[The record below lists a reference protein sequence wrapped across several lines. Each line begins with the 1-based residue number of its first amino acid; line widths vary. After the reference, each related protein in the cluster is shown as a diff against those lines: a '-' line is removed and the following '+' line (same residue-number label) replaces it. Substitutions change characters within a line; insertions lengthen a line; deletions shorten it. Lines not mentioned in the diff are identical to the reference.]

1 MDLLLILVA
10 IVAGVFAWVYFFGD
24 SHSNDADG
32 ADNHRHDSDD
42 DSDDDSG
49 GDSDG
54 GDGGGD

>member
-42 DSDDDSG
+42 DSG

-54 GDGGGD
+54 GDGGDGGGD